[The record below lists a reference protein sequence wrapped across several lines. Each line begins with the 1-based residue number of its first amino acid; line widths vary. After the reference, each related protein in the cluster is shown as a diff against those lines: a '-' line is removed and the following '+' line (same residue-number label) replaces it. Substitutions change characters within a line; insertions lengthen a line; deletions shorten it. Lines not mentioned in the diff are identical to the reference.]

1 MLLASVPRGLFFEIA
16 TPDLFQPV
24 REVPE
29 FTTNPKVRAMLVATL
44 RYVIQLQ
51 SQTPEMPRHSQ
62 LIVGL
67 LQQLRFFFG
76 VSCRHETLQHFQQA

>member
-29 FTTNPKVRAMLVATL
+29 FTTNPKVCRARSTNLPARGAITWRGSL
-44 RYVIQLQ
+44 STAGII
-51 SQTPEMPRHSQ
+51 HS
-62 LIVGL
+62 
-67 LQQLRFFFG
+67 
-76 VSCRHETLQHFQQA
+76 SNA